1 VELLQQP
8 VVVEVVMVLRL
19 LEELVVLVVDL
30 MVVDLVVVVD
40 LQLQPLKQAVPDQD
54 VFKVLLEELLLLA
67 LLMLNLEVVVE
78 LEEQDLLVFLLFQE
92 LVDKVVL
99 E

>member
-30 MVVDLVVVVD
+30 MVVHLVVVVD
-40 LQLQPLKQAVPDQD
+40 LQLQPL
-54 VFKVLLEELLLLA
+54 
-67 LLMLNLEVVVE
+67 
-78 LEEQDLLVFLLFQE
+78 
-92 LVDKVVL
+92 
-99 E
+99 